1 MGEDGFQHGM
11 TPAQLKKIRRLEK
24 ENEILK
30 KLLAEKKLE
39 GRLNTDFHVY
49 KYTLTF
55 QEDDSPFLG
64 Q

>member
-1 MGEDGFQHGM
+1 M